1 MMALPSECSS
11 ETLIR
16 PSVRHFCHCFLRGQG
31 GRVGRY
37 QLFSCFFYFISLYQK
52 QHVIISFPFHA
63 IEAQTREQRS
73 PAASL
78 VRPPPLNFK
87 FYFKFNLFLWRKKRR
102 CSAVL
107 RTFQFSVVEDCYQ
120 LPRSPSLL
128 LSSPNKVQCVAS
140 ISYVVVLWFWCVGR
154 RSLGRKRELVDFGLV
169 HGRIFAGSSV
179 GEAIAMTLMHRSL
192 SPIDTLVKGGEFCW
206 IGVGLA
212 AVPRLPGQLV
222 RPLSKNDSNESL
234 HWMDARSSQPMQH
247 PSPVS

>member
-154 RSLGRKRELVDFGLV
+154 RSLGRKLELVDF
-169 HGRIFAGSSV
+169 FAWPNFRWQLGWRGDCNDSHASISLPDRYIGQRGGVLLDWCRARRGSS
-179 GEAIAMTLMHRSL
+179 ASRAT
-192 SPIDTLVKGGEFCW
+192 
-206 IGVGLA
+206 
-212 AVPRLPGQLV
+212 GQA
-222 RPLSKNDSNESL
+222 SFEK
-234 HWMDARSSQPMQH
+234 
-247 PSPVS
+247 